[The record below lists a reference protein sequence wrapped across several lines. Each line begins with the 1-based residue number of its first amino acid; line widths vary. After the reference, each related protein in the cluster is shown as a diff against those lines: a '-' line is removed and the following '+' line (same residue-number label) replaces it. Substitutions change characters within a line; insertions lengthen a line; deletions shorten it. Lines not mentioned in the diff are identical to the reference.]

1 MNCYNCIHR
10 RNVPGSAH
18 SSCAHKIA
26 EITLPLVMAKAA
38 MGYSSVEPVPARA
51 NGSPIVL
58 LDEIGIRGG
67 WALWPFDYDPTWVT
81 QCLIYEGKDNQG
93 DRAIERVPVLAVPG
107 EDESRELGCAPSDE
121 ESHGE
126 VQ

>member
-1 MNCYNCIHR
+1 M
-10 RNVPGSAH
+10 V
-18 SSCAHKIA
+18 
-26 EITLPLVMAKAA
+26 LPLTMAKAA
-38 MGYSSVEPVPARA
+38 MGYSSIEPIPGRI

-58 LDEIGIRGG
+58 LNEVGIRGG

-81 QCLIYEGKDNQG
+81 KCLIYEGTNNQR
-93 DRAIERVPVLAVPG
+93 DRTIERVPVLEVPS
-107 EDESRELGCAPSDE
+107 EDERGNLGCAEGDE